1 MEGHGRFSLWTCF
14 WHGILWRP
22 QQWGR
27 MADAL
32 STENVTV
39 VNVAIHIQMWSRTVT
54 EQLQRSTSVTLLVW
68 NGYDR
73 ALWPEMQLLSDI
85 WHIYGIYHMAYII
98 RLMLSE
104 GLVVCLTFPG
114 HLTWCC
120 GFDQVA
126 PWHEAPVR
134 SKSCQG
140 YPCYVSAKKQ
150 RVLPWP
156 ERFLKG
162 FFLELQPQGSETE
175 DLSWLWGKELW
186 TDGTLPSKEEIVN
199 VSVMQG
205 CVLQSWR
212 A

>member
-1 MEGHGRFSLWTCF
+1 MLVVWKDMGGSACRLASGMEYCDV
-14 WHGILWRP
+14 P
-22 QQWGR
+22 QQWGRMIR

-68 NGYDR
+68 NGYDSMISMIV
-73 ALWPEMQLLSDI
+73 LFGLKCNCSVI
-85 WHIYGIYHMAYII
+85 YGIYIYGIYHIYIWHISYGIYYMAYII
-98 RLMLSE
+98 WLMLSE

-134 SKSCQG
+134 CKSCQG
-140 YPCYVSAKKQ
+140 YPCHGQSGFWRDSSWSFSLKVLKPKIWADSGEKNSEQMEPCPAK
-150 RVLPWP
+150 R
-156 ERFLKG
+156 R
-162 FFLELQPQGSETE
+162 
-175 DLSWLWGKELW
+175 
-186 TDGTLPSKEEIVN
+186 
-199 VSVMQG
+199 
-205 CVLQSWR
+205 
-212 A
+212 